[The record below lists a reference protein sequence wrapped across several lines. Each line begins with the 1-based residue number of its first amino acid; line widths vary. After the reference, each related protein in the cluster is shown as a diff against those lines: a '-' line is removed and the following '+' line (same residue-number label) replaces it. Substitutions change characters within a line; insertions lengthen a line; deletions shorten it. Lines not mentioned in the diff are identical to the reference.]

1 MLAPPATL
9 NHNALPV
16 GAQPNFTSL
25 QFFFTYLLRVAKL
38 LNKLCRLM

>member
-1 MLAPPATL
+1 MLAPPAPL

-25 QFFFTYLLRVAKL
+25 QFFTYLLRVAKL